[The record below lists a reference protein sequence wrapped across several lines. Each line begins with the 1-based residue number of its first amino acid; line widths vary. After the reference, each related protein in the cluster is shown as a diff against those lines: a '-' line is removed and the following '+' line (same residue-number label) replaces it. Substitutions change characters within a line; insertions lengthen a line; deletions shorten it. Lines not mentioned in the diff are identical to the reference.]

1 MDKKLFKSYFLLIFY
16 SILLIVGIVK
26 IDLVFSFISKLFSIL
41 SPLFI
46 GMALAFI
53 LNRPFEFFKKRYGFM
68 CKKNNKP
75 AIITSLLTVYLLLLG
90 TITGIFAILIPQLSS
105 SVNMFYGNLGLYG
118 EQLNSLASD
127 IANFLNFDRFDL
139 TAIDVFLHDLAA
151 LSSEFLPGTFPLLLN
166 FTTNAVISVVNILLG
181 LILSVYILADK
192 ERIKRQFSKIMTAY
206 LPPKILCKTRYVL
219 NISNKTFGSFV
230 LGQLTEALILG
241 VLCFIGMLIIGFH
254 YPLLISVIVAV
265 TSLIPVVG
273 PIIGAIPA
281 IFILLMAEPL
291 QALWFIVF
299 IVLLQQFEGNIIYP
313 RVVGHSIGLPPLW
326 VLIAIII
333 GGGLM
338 GVLGMLISV
347 PAVSVLYQLLKEDVN
362 KK

>member
-90 TITGIFAILIPQLSS
+90 IITGIFAILIPQLSS

-118 EQLNSLASD
+118 EQLNSLAND

-206 LPPKILCKTRYVL
+206 LPPKILGKTRYVL
-219 NISNKTFGSFV
+219 DISNKIFSSFV
-230 LGQLTEALILG
+230 LG
-241 VLCFIGMLIIGFH
+241 
-254 YPLLISVIVAV
+254 
-265 TSLIPVVG
+265 
-273 PIIGAIPA
+273 
-281 IFILLMAEPL
+281 
-291 QALWFIVF
+291 
-299 IVLLQQFEGNIIYP
+299 
-313 RVVGHSIGLPPLW
+313 
-326 VLIAIII
+326 
-333 GGGLM
+333 
-338 GVLGMLISV
+338 
-347 PAVSVLYQLLKEDVN
+347 
-362 KK
+362 